1 MVDRK
6 CFTCIA
12 LASITRIIR
21 WRGAVV
27 ERHILFQR
35 VGRNDLGKQR
45 YEHMND
51 GQAIPEDCAAVL
63 KYTHI
68 RTKAFAREGLM

>member
-35 VGRNDLGKQR
+35 VGRNDLGMQR

-51 GQAIPEDCAAVL
+51 GQAIPDVCAAVL
-63 KYTHI
+63 KHTHS
-68 RTKAFAREGLM
+68 RTKTSARQGLM